1 MAAHE
6 RPTVILMAINSNVP
20 NALAVEALASGG
32 LRAPLKGQ
40 DVLDVDPSQLDLNA
54 LPDSEI
60 DLIEPLTQPDTE
72 LLQLASTGPISKY
85 MIDPVLKGAG
95 VVAKG
100 VGRALS
106 PGDNTFNDAQRKLEE
121 LQANQG
127 AENNVLGR
135 LDDGSPEPALD
146 LPPTEVNDEGFGPGF
161 DAAQEAGYNAYE
173 RGSIIRA
180 DGETAEAVMDG
191 LKKEPQITEDGL
203 LDDFRAVG
211 SAGDAKIP
219 DEAGVLSGIQAISQ
233 TYAGQIDEAKRG
245 EITLEATRQ
254 MADILGTSPQRLAKT
269 ILGRQRGGVIVD
281 QEGGMGLAETMLASR
296 DLLVKEM
303 KKLDQLA
310 KAAETGGDNEA
321 LEFRA
326 QLELVAQLQA
336 QIKGAQTEI
345 ARALSSFRIPARDG
359 TAAEAMRGKDLTTL
373 LEDYGGVDDIRDMA
387 KAYNQ
392 QGDNVAAKAAITRA
406 GSKFKKFTDAFYEA
420 WINIL
425 LSNPVTHTKNIVGAF
440 LTTFAHVPETYAAAG
455 IGALRRARGGEGGV
469 YFGEANA
476 QMFGAMMAFREAFGA
491 AGKAFRT
498 GENVMPGTKIE
509 GSSGRRHT
517 QAFSAEGM
525 QAQNFGT
532 AIDVL
537 GHMMTMGRVPTRALE
552 FEDTFFKVVAH
563 RMSLYEQ
570 AYRSGINKGKRGEAL
585 STHIA
590 EFVFDP
596 PSSALTQADAHAKYV
611 TLQSDL
617 DSTGKKLKGLRDVPG
632 LRYFMPFFKTPYN
645 AFKYAFIDRGPI
657 GAFYGESKRAIER
670 AKMPG
675 ASMADKAAGDM
686 AMARLIMGNSTAM
699 VMAMMVAEGSVT
711 GGGPADPGVRAAL
724 RETGWQPYSIKIGN
738 QYVSYLGAEPF
749 SSTIMLGAD
758 AAEVMMSGAINGDD
772 SEKIVA
778 AVAAAFANQMTDK
791 TFMAGFSD
799 LVSTIND
806 PTRYAG
812 QTADRFIAS
821 IVPRVV
827 AQGERMM
834 DPTVRAA
841 NDVVSTIQ
849 AQIPGWSKD
858 LPPRRNLAGQA
869 QTLGGAVGP
878 DILSP
883 LYSSTVGP
891 NSLDKNPKRAE
902 RAYNMFK
909 EMVDVRFSASP
920 HPDQWD
926 SNVGLTPQ
934 EVDIYHQYAGKH
946 TLDEFENLIEM
957 DVYQEFRERAVA
969 GDLLARERL
978 HLMIR
983 GAIQKARGL
992 AKRDL
997 LDDENVGAAVK
1008 QRLEAFA
1015 ELQQEKA
1022 QMTMGQ

>member
-1 MAAHE
+1 M
-6 RPTVILMAINSNVP
+6 ILMAINSNVP
-20 NALAVEALASGG
+20 NALAQEALASGG
-32 LRAPLKGQ
+32 LRSPLRGQ
-40 DVLDVDPSQLDLNA
+40 DVLEVDPSQLDLNA
-54 LPDSEI
+54 LPDSEF
-60 DLIEPLTQPDTE
+60 DALEPLTQPDTE
-72 LLQLASTGPISKY
+72 LLQLASTGPLSKY
-85 MIDPVLKGAG
+85 LLSPLSKGAG
-95 VVAKG
+95 KLAKG
-100 VGRALS
+100 AGRLLS
-106 PGDNTFNDAQRKLEE
+106 PGDDTFNKAQQRLEQ
-121 LQANQG
+121 LQSEAGGN
-127 AENNVLGR
+127 NNVLGR
-135 LDDGSPEPALD
+135 IDDGSPEPALEV
-146 LPPTEVNDEGFGPGF
+146 PPAEVDDEGFGPGF
-161 DAAQEAGYNAYE
+161 DAAQEEGYNAYE

-180 DGETAEAVMDG
+180 DGDTAEAVIGD
-191 LKKEPQITEDGL
+191 LNRPAQVSPQGL

-219 DEAGVLSGIQAISQ
+219 DEAGVLSGIQAISK
-233 TYAGQIDEAKRG
+233 TYAGQIDDAKRG

-254 MADILGTSPQRLAKT
+254 MADILGTSPNRLAKT
-269 ILGRQRGGVIVD
+269 ILGRQKGGVIID
-281 QEGGMGLAETMLASR
+281 QDSGMGLAETMLASR
-296 DLLVKEM
+296 DLLVTEM

-310 KAAETGGDNEA
+310 KSAETGGDNEA

-359 TAAEAMRGKDLTTL
+359 AAASAMRGKDLTTL

-455 IGALRRARGGEGGV
+455 IGAIRRARGGEGGV

-476 QMFGAMMAFREAFGA
+476 QLFGAMMAFREAFGA

-509 GSSGRRHT
+509 GASGRRHT
-517 QAFSAEGM
+517 SAFSAEGM

-532 AIDVL
+532 TIDVL
-537 GHMMTMGRVPTRALE
+537 GHIMTMGRVPTRALE

-570 AYRSGINKGKRGEAL
+570 AYRSGINKGKRGDAL
-585 STHIA
+585 SNHIA
-590 EFVFDP
+590 EYVFDP
-596 PSSALTQADAHAKYV
+596 PPSALQQADAHAKYV

-617 DSTGKKLKGLRDVPG
+617 DKTGKKLKGLRDVPG

-657 GAFYGESKRAIER
+657 GAFYGEGKRAIER
-670 AKMPG
+670 SKMPG

-686 AMARLIMGNSTAM
+686 AMARLIMGNSTAA
-699 VMAMMVAEGSVT
+699 VMAMMTAEGSIT
-711 GGGPADPGVRAAL
+711 GGGPADLGVRAAL
-724 RETGWQPYSIKIGN
+724 KETGWQPYSIKIGN
-738 QYVSYLGAEPF
+738 TYVSYMGMEPF

-758 AAEVMMSGAINGDD
+758 AAEVLMSGAVNGDD
-772 SEKIVA
+772 AEKIVA
-778 AVAAAFANQMTDK
+778 AVAAAFANQLTDK

-821 IVPRVV
+821 LVPRVV
-827 AQGERMM
+827 AQSERLV

-849 AQIPGWSKD
+849 AQIPGWSKE
-858 LPPRRNLAGQA
+858 LPPRRNLAGQP

-878 DILSP
+878 DVLSP
-883 LYSSTVGP
+883 LYSSTVGV
-891 NSLDKNPKRAE
+891 NEMDKNPKRAE
-902 RAYNMFK
+902 RAFNMFQ

-920 HPDQWD
+920 HPDTWD

-934 EVDIYHQYAGKH
+934 EIDKFHQYAGKH
-946 TLDEFENLIEM
+946 TLDLFEDLTEQS
-957 DVYQEFRERAVA
+957 VYQEFRERAIA

-983 GAIQKARGL
+983 GAIQGARGL
-992 AKRDL
+992 AKKDL
-997 LDDENVGAAVK
+997 LEDEDVGAAVR

-1022 QMTMGQ
+1022 QMIMGQ